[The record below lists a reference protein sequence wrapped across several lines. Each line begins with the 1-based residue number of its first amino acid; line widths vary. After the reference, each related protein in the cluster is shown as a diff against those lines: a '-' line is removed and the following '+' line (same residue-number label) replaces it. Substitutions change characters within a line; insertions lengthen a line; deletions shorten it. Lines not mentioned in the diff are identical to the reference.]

1 MGLSFHCAATLS
13 ATQRK
18 QRQCPM
24 RAYSPPFEACKNST
38 RQNPPAARLMCR
50 TAGGLFMI
58 FGTGIDGAG
67 TVDLLTQQHTG
78 KLVRK
83 GEAGEAD
90 PACGGR
96 LDLWG

>member
-1 MGLSFHCAATLS
+1 MGLIFHCAAALS

-24 RAYSPPFEACKNST
+24 RAYYPPLKPAKT
-38 RQNPPAARLMCR
+38 APDRPPPAARLMCR

>member
-1 MGLSFHCAATLS
+1 
-13 ATQRK
+13 
-18 QRQCPM
+18 
-24 RAYSPPFEACKNST
+24 
-38 RQNPPAARLMCR
+38 
-50 TAGGLFMI
+50 MI

-83 GEAGEAD
+83 GEAGETD
-90 PACGGR
+90 PACGSR

>member
-1 MGLSFHCAATLS
+1 MGLIFHCAAALS

-18 QRQCPM
+18 QRLCPM
-24 RAYSPPFEACKNST
+24 RAYCHPLKPAKYAPDRTPCSPADEPN
-38 RQNPPAARLMCR
+38 CR
-50 TAGGLFMI
+50 GLFVI

-67 TVDLLTQQHTG
+67 TVELFTQQHTG

-90 PACGGR
+90 PACGDR
-96 LDLWG
+96 LDLWR